1 MISIPPLSRIQH
13 VEPQMMY
20 FEIFYHLLRRSH
32 FDAQTVFFWIRQLQ
46 KIYTLGI
53 HSKKG
58 NHLGPIYSNAFVPLF
73 KFETS
78 WSLFGGLIG
87 GFFPYV
93 RASNLRFSWTC
104 SRLGLLSV
112 VRATSLSF
120 LFCTQPSSK
129 LFLRNSVLSVFPFFF
144 VFKTLISR
152 WLFYHPTFEQF
163 GLQNTKKCGGKNALG
178 HAHLWRGST
187 QIKY

>member
-1 MISIPPLSRIQH
+1 MCNKCVIPFAIDISYPTCNTGKVQGVPKVRSSYFLRYNFWSKLYSYMKFLLLHQLHIFRISVISIPPLSRIQH

-32 FDAQTVFFWIRQLQ
+32 FNAQTVFFWIRQLQ

-78 WSLFGGLIG
+78 WSLLRGLIG

-120 LFCTQPSSK
+120 LFCT
-129 LFLRNSVLSVFPFFF
+129 
-144 VFKTLISR
+144 
-152 WLFYHPTFEQF
+152 
-163 GLQNTKKCGGKNALG
+163 
-178 HAHLWRGST
+178 
-187 QIKY
+187 